1 MMKVLLIPIA
11 FMLIVG
17 MAPLAAAEVPPENM
31 LDSIYETIVS
41 PFTDLM
47 DDWFYAGIFMLLI
60 GAIYI
65 KSESWGPPTAI
76 MIIVGGTTL
85 FTGVLNPSVRS
96 FFAIMAALG
105 VGVMLVNVYR
115 GRG

>member
-1 MMKVLLIPIA
+1 MKILPFVIA
-11 FMLIVG
+11 FLLMMG
-17 MAPLAAAEVPPENM
+17 TAPLAAADIAPENM
-31 LDSIYETIVS
+31 LDDIYDTIVS

-47 DDWFYAGIFMLLI
+47 DDWFYAGIFLLLI
-60 GAIYI
+60 GGIYI

-76 MIIVGGTTL
+76 MIVVGGTTL
-85 FTGVLNPSVRS
+85 FTGILNPSVRS

-105 VGVMLVNVYR
+105 VGVMLVQVYR